1 MSKLTRLR
9 SGARGWATSMSDRV
23 ALIDRFLAE
32 SVWASWQ
39 VMPMTGDASG
49 RRYARLIKD
58 GRSVIL
64 MDAPPEN
71 GEDTKPFAMIA
82 KWLCSVGL
90 CAPDI
95 LAHDPELGVMVL
107 TDLGADDFARWLLRH
122 PDDGTQLYTAAVD
135 TLVYLCRQTADLPL
149 SRMTPQIAADMV
161 AITGEFYAA
170 ADVADLMTAVADH
183 FTDHAPTPDTLALR
197 DFHAENLIWRPGE
210 AGLARVGLLDFQD
223 AFLAPAG
230 YDLASLLRDVRRD
243 VDRGL
248 AAQMIEHYIEKSGVG
263 AAFRTQ
269 LACLGAQRNLR
280 ILGVFARLA
289 RTRGKPQYIDM
300 IPRVWDN
307 LMRDLDHPA
316 LARLRAATLD
326 CLPAPDADLLQR
338 LRA

>member
-1 MSKLTRLR
+1 MTP
-9 SGARGWATSMSDRV
+9 
-23 ALIDRFLAE
+23 LA
-32 SVWASWQ
+32 
-39 VMPMTGDASG
+39 GDASG
-49 RRYARLIKD
+49 RRYARLTRNGD
-58 GRSVIL
+58 SVIL
-64 MDAPPEN
+64 MDAPPAN
-71 GEDTKPFAMIA
+71 GEDTRPFAAIA
-82 KWLCSVGL
+82 TWLRSVGL

-95 LAHDPELGVMVL
+95 LAHDPDLGIMVL
-107 TDLGADDFARWLLRH
+107 SDLGTDDFAGWLRRQ
-122 PDDGTQLYTAAVD
+122 PDDAAKLYAAAVD
-135 TLVYLCRQTADLPL
+135 VLVHLRGQTAEMPL
-149 SRMTPQIAADMV
+149 TRMTPQVAADMV
-161 AITGEFYAA
+161 AITGEFYAG
-170 ADVADLMTAVADH
+170 ADVANLMAEVADH
-183 FTDHAPTPDTLALR
+183 FDAHAPTPDTLALR
-197 DFHAENLIWRPGE
+197 DYHAENLIWRPHE
-210 AGLARVGLLDFQD
+210 TGLARVGLLDFQD

-248 AAQMIEHYIEKSGVG
+248 AAQMVDYYIEKSGVG

-300 IPRVWDN
+300 IPNVWDN

>member
-1 MSKLTRLR
+1 M
-9 SGARGWATSMSDRV
+9 ADRA
-23 ALIDRFLAE
+23 ALINRFVAE
-32 SVWASWQ
+32 STWASWQ
-39 VMPMTGDASG
+39 VTPLAGDASG
-49 RRYARLIKD
+49 RRYARLSSNGD
-58 GRSVIL
+58 SVIL

-71 GEDTKPFAMIA
+71 GEDTRPFAAIA
-82 KWLCSVGL
+82 KWLRSAGL

-95 LAHDPELGVMVL
+95 LAHDPDLGIMVL
-107 TDLGADDFARWLLRH
+107 SDLGTDDFAGWLRRQPH
-122 PDDGTQLYTAAVD
+122 DAAKLYAAAVD
-135 TLVYLCRQTADLPL
+135 VLVHLRGQTAEMPL
-149 SRMTPQIAADMV
+149 TRMTPQVAADMV
-161 AITGEFYAA
+161 AITGEFYAG
-170 ADVADLMTAVADH
+170 ADVANLMAEVADH
-183 FTDHAPTPDTLALR
+183 FDAHAPTPDTLALR
-197 DFHAENLIWRPGE
+197 DYHAENLIWRAGE
-210 AGLARVGLLDFQD
+210 TGLARVGLLDFQD

-248 AAQMIEHYIEKSGVG
+248 AAQMVDYYIEKSGVG